1 MSKSSII
8 EAVSS
13 IDWEQLRAQKRW
25 LLGVA
30 QELSRKSRGKINIAE
45 SADGIINMIDALQDA
60 AVADGIASEE
70 TVFNLLVEGGKTV
83 QNTYLEGKYVCKHCG
98 SVQVS
103 FDQGVG
109 DAYCANCG
117 QWQNDASPDNELSV
131 EDRLKTSLTA
141 MVAAY
146 TGYLTV
152 PDAKKALFNA
162 RNLLDE
168 LKS

>member
-25 LLGVA
+25 LLA
-30 QELSRKSRGKINIAE
+30 IAKSGD
-45 SADGIINMIDALQDA
+45 SVADGLIHLIDALQDA
-60 AVADGIASEE
+60 AVTQGVSTEQE
-70 TVFNLLVEGGKTV
+70 VFNLLVEGGETV

-141 MVAAY
+141 RVAAY

>member
-1 MSKSSII
+1 MSQSSII

-25 LLGVA
+25 LLA
-30 QELSRKSRGKINIAE
+30 IAKSGD
-45 SADGIINMIDALQDA
+45 SVADGLIHLIDALQDA
-60 AVADGIASEE
+60 AVTQGVSTEQE
-70 TVFNLLVEGGKTV
+70 VFNLLVEGGETV

>member
-1 MSKSSII
+1 MSQSSII

-25 LLGVA
+25 LLA
-30 QELSRKSRGKINIAE
+30 IAKSGD
-45 SADGIINMIDALQDA
+45 SVADGLIHLIDALQDA
-60 AVADGIASEE
+60 AVTQGVSTEQE
-70 TVFNLLVEGGKTV
+70 VFNLLVEGGETV

-168 LKS
+168 LNS

>member
-1 MSKSSII
+1 MSQSSII

-25 LLGVA
+25 LLA
-30 QELSRKSRGKINIAE
+30 IAKSGD
-45 SADGIINMIDALQDA
+45 SVADGLIHLIDALQDA
-60 AVADGIASEE
+60 AVTQGVSTEQE
-70 TVFNLLVEGGKTV
+70 VFNLLVEGGETV

-117 QWQNDASPDNELSV
+117 QWQNDASPVNELSV